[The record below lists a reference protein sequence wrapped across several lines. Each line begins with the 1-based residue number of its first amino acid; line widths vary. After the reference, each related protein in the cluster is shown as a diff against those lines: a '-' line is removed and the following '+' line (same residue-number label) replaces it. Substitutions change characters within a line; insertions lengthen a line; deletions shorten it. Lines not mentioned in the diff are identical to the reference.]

1 MSFGEKK
8 TKDENKEVELKNLMT
23 NVNDQKKSGKK
34 EKKKPGTKISLLRN
48 NSIGSGYNDNDENI
62 PDFHNEDFKSK
73 NKAKIE
79 RMRHRAIKK
88 KCILYP
94 ED

>member
-1 MSFGEKK
+1 MSFGDKK
-8 TKDENKEVELKNLMT
+8 TKDENKEIELKKLMY
-23 NVNDQKKSGKK
+23 NVNDQKKSSKVKTKK
-34 EKKKPGTKISLLRN
+34 STKISLLRN

-62 PDFHNEDFKSK
+62 PDFQNDDLKSK

-79 RMRHRAIKK
+79 RMRHRSVKK

>member
-1 MSFGEKK
+1 MSFGDKK
-8 TKDENKEVELKNLMT
+8 TKEENKEIELKNLMY
-23 NVNDQKKSGKK
+23 NVNDQKKSGKN
-34 EKKKPGTKISLLRN
+34 KKKKGSKISLLRN
-48 NSIGSGYNDNDENI
+48 DSIGSGYNDNDENI
-62 PDFHNEDFKSK
+62 PDFQNDDLKSK

-79 RMRHRAIKK
+79 RMRHRSVKK